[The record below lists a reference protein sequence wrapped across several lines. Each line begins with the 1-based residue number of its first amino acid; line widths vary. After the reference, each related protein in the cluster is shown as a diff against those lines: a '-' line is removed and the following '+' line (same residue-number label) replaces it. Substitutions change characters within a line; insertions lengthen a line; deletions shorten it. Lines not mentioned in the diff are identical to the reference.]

1 MTRSTER
8 IHVGRGGTQVTEA
21 EDGPRLVHRVVR
33 LAVVQGNDRGKR
45 WELTGSLLLV
55 GSSRACDVRLDDPAV
70 SGRHCEIHVSGSR
83 LTVRDAGST
92 NGTFLNGVRVTE
104 AEVPTG
110 ARLVVG
116 RTELLIQPRE
126 QNSRLR
132 ASSEPRFHSLHGDSK
147 PMREVF
153 GVLERVAPTDLGV
166 VILGETGTGKELVA
180 RSIHAASA
188 RAGAPFVVV
197 DCAAVSD
204 SLSESELF
212 GHEKGAFT
220 GALRDHAGPFEAAL
234 GGTVFLDE
242 VGELPLPLQK
252 KLLRV
257 LEARQVRRV
266 GGESWIDVNYRLVAA
281 THRDLESL
289 TEIGAFRQDLYF
301 RMAEVVVT
309 LPPLRERG
317 DDIALLARRLLAD
330 LSSAELD
337 ASAVDL
343 LCAAP
348 WPGNVRELRNVVRRA
363 ATFAPA
369 TISADDLRRAGLVE
383 APPSDGPVDAA
394 ELAGLS
400 FKEARAKALAPIE
413 RAYLAQLLDR
423 HRPDLDAMAEEAGMH
438 RKSLLRL
445 LREHGLRP
453 EWLPKRPSGDE

>member
-21 EDGPRLVHRVVR
+21 EDGPRLTHRVIR
-33 LAVVQGNDRGKR
+33 LAIVGGADRGTR
-45 WELTGSLLLV
+45 YELSGTLILI
-55 GSSRACDVRLDDPAV
+55 GSSPACDVTLGDPAV
-70 SGRHCEIHVSGSR
+70 SGRHCELRVEGSR
-83 LTVRDAGST
+83 LVIKDAGST
-92 NGTFLNGVRVTE
+92 NGTFLNGIRVSE
-104 AEVPTG
+104 ADVPTG
-110 ARLVVG
+110 ARIAVG
-116 RTELLIQPRE
+116 RTEIQVQPRQE
-126 QNSRLR
+126 NSRLR
-132 ASSEPRFHSLHGDSK
+132 PSDEAHFHSLYGDSK

-166 VILGETGTGKELVA
+166 LVLGETGTGKELAA
-180 RSIHAASA
+180 RSIHEASA
-188 RAGAPFVVV
+188 RAKAPFVVV
-197 DCAAVSD
+197 DCASVSET
-204 SLSESELF
+204 LSESELF

-266 GGESWIDVNYRLVAA
+266 GGERWIDVNYRLVAA
-281 THRDLESL
+281 THRDLASL
-289 TEIGAFRQDLYF
+289 VETGAFRQDLYF
-301 RMAEVVVT
+301 RMAEVIVT
-309 LPPLRERG
+309 LPPLRDRG
-317 DDIALLARRLLAD
+317 DDIAALGRRMLAECSPG
-330 LSSAELD
+330 SSFD
-337 ASAVDL
+337 ASALAL
-343 LCAAP
+343 LGAAS

-363 ATFAPA
+363 AAFAFGSIGA
-369 TISADDLRRAGLVE
+369 SDLQRAGLVE
-383 APPSDGPVDAA
+383 SERVEAA
-394 ELAGLS
+394 ADLAGLS
-400 FKEARAKALAPIE
+400 FKEARTRALAPIE

-423 HRPDLDAMAEEAGMH
+423 HRPNLDAMAEEAGLH